1 MSREA
6 VVPFSPAATWPLRGT
21 EQLPGLCKYGN
32 FTSCTDIYEH
42 DPTTQSG
49 LYTITPTLGGQ
60 NVEVLCEFDY
70 TVPGVPKSTT
80 WTRITRCRDYMV
92 ADVTSALVPELAN
105 KFTQVMIRYG
115 EQHLVSLPNSRPIMN
130 LRTRP
135 SRPLNFGYSGHD
147 NDDDRSSW
155 IQAEWQASS
164 DEARKKVGHCPWP
177 PHRSSYP
184 WVVFECSNVDT
195 GLRIGRHPDFGD
207 DQFARQSGDG
217 EVLRR
222 ACVHSG
228 RGAVVAVVTVKLT
241 GGHPPLT
248 VVD

>member
-1 MSREA
+1 
-6 VVPFSPAATWPLRGT
+6 
-21 EQLPGLCKYGN
+21 
-32 FTSCTDIYEH
+32 
-42 DPTTQSG
+42 
-49 LYTITPTLGGQ
+49 
-60 NVEVLCEFDY
+60 
-70 TVPGVPKSTT
+70 
-80 WTRITRCRDYMV
+80 
-92 ADVTSALVPELAN
+92 PELAN

-207 DQFARQSGDG
+207 DQCRWGTEELSADIEVFIGGPSHDDSCPNSNWAGDAMCDAENNVPGCYDLGDCCETTCQGYTCGARGYDCRDPS
-217 EVLRR
+217 
-222 ACVHSG
+222 
-228 RGAVVAVVTVKLT
+228 
-241 GGHPPLT
+241 
-248 VVD
+248 